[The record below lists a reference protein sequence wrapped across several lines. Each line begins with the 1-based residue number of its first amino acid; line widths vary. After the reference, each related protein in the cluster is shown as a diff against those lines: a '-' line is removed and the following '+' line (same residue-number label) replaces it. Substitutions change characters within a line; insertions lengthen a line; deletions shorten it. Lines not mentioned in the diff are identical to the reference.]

1 MRSSPQKA
9 GSTKP
14 YFYGN
19 PGGRSIA
26 NKPLKAKMLR
36 QHEIEIRVRYHDTDA
51 QGRVHHGAYINY
63 FEIGR
68 VELLR
73 ASGRSYKSLEDE
85 GIMLVV
91 ADLKVQYY
99 LPAIYDDL
107 LTLHTETLK
116 AKGARILH
124 GYRLTRGDDLIVEGE
139 TTVACVSREGKIQ
152 RLPEWLRDQKLDIEP
167 KSGIAE
173 D

>member
-1 MRSSPQKA
+1 MLFHKDEAISKENGAIPPKA
-9 GSTKP
+9 GSSKP

-19 PGGRSIA
+19 PSGRSIA

-63 FEIGR
+63 FETGR

-73 ASGRSYKSLEDE
+73 ATGRSYKSLEDE

-91 ADLKVQYY
+91 ADLKVQYHS
-99 LPAIYDDL
+99 PAIYDDL
-107 LTLHTETLK
+107 LTLHTETLR

-152 RLPEWLRDQKLDIEP
+152 RLPQWLRDK
-167 KSGIAE
+167 
-173 D
+173 